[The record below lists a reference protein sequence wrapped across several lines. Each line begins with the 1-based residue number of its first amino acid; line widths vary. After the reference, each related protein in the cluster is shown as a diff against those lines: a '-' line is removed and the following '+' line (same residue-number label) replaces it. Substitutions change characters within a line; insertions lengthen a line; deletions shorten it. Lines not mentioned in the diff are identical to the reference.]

1 MTKQKFDSK
10 ELLNSK
16 RIFKSATPKGD
27 ISWYI
32 KWTGSILILLAMS
45 MRGAEGMVYTDLIL
59 SVAGVTAWL
68 VVGLMWKDRAL
79 IILNAVGLSLLMN
92 NLINLLMLENL
103 DL

>member
-1 MTKQKFDSK
+1 MSKQKFDNK

-32 KWTGSILILLAMS
+32 KWMGSILILVAMS
-45 MRGAEGMVYTDLIL
+45 MRGVDGMIYTDLLL
-59 SVAGVTAWL
+59 SITGVTAWL

-79 IILNAVGLSLLMN
+79 IILNAVGLSLLIN
-92 NLINLLMLENL
+92 NLINQLI
-103 DL
+103 

>member
-1 MTKQKFDSK
+1 MSKQKFDSK

-45 MRGAEGMVYTDLIL
+45 MRGVDGMIYTDLLL
-59 SVAGVTAWL
+59 SITGVTAWL
-68 VVGLMWKDRAL
+68 VVGLIWKDRAL
-79 IILNAVGLSLLMN
+79 IILNAVGLSLLIN
-92 NLINLLMLENL
+92 NLINQII
-103 DL
+103 

>member
-1 MTKQKFDSK
+1 MSKQKFDSK

-32 KWTGSILILLAMS
+32 KWVGSILILVAMS
-45 MRGAEGMVYTDLIL
+45 MRGVDGMIYTDLLL
-59 SVAGVTAWL
+59 SITGVTAWL

-79 IILNAVGLSLLMN
+79 IILNAVGLSLLIN
-92 NLINLLMLENL
+92 NLINQII
-103 DL
+103 